1 MFNELFKGQP
11 KFTYNSDNNTYIGIT
26 EFLQDHDK
34 TLTYVVHGMF
44 TTKTGKYGP
53 RAVVIIDGYNIYIP
67 KHMNEIVEKIRS
79 TPEMVEAINAG
90 KCGLVFRDY
99 EKDGQTHTTVDFVD
113 YAPTEYAE

>member
-11 KFTYNSDNNTYIGIT
+11 KFTYNSDNNAYVGIT

-34 TLTYVVHGMF
+34 QLTYQVHGMF
-44 TTKTGKYGP
+44 ITKTGKYGP
-53 RAVVIIDGYNIYIP
+53 RAIAIIDGYNIYLP
-67 KHMNEIVEKIRS
+67 KHMNEIVDKIRN
-79 TPEMVEAINAG
+79 TPDMVEAINAG

-113 YAPTEYAE
+113 YVPTEYAE